1 MKPRKAPRQARSAQT
16 RAVLLEAATRVLERD
31 GAAAFNT
38 NRVAERAGVSVGSL
52 YQYYPNKAALL
63 FALQEKEIATTTAM
77 LEAILGDDSLSPRR
91 RVTEAVRG
99 FFETEAAEARLRQS
113 LQAAEV
119 WLRDS
124 PQLTAARSRIFE
136 VVLRFLQGTAGPS
149 RRDLPFEASVIVTV
163 VSSVAESVTTIATE
177 PEVVRRWA
185 DTVASMLAREFGID
199 DEGEVRSPVSPRK
212 PKRRMPASPPARTS
226 RSPRQHGN

>member
-1 MKPRKAPRQARSAQT
+1 MATRIPKRRGPDVEPRKTPRQARSEQT
-16 RAVLLEAATRVLERD
+16 GAVILEAATRVLERD

-38 NRVAERAGVSVGSL
+38 NRVAERAGLSVGSL
-52 YQYYPNKAALL
+52 YQYFPNKAALL

-77 LEAILGDDSLSPRR
+77 LEAVLGDDVLPPRR

-124 PQLTAARSRIFE
+124 PQLAAARSRIFE
-136 VVLRFLQGTAGPS
+136 VVLRFLQGVPG
-149 RRDLPFEASVIVTV
+149 REERDLGFEASVIVTV
-163 VSSVAESVTTIATE
+163 VSSVAESLTTSATE

-185 DTVASMLAREFGID
+185 DTVASMLAREFGIED
-199 DEGEVRSPVSPRK
+199 GGGPAPATVSP
-212 PKRRMPASPPARTS
+212 ASCW
-226 RSPRQHGN
+226 